1 MNVAEIRILV
11 VGGSLPRFYLPLD
24 LEAGVL
30 EHTLALYKNVEA
42 EIQPDITLG
51 LSRIECSVFF
61 NARLVGKK
69 RKDGSGLR

>member
-11 VGGSLPRFYLPLD
+11 VDGSLPRFYLPLD

-42 EIQPDITLG
+42 EIQSDITLG

-61 NARLVGKK
+61 NARLVGTK
-69 RKDGSGLR
+69 RIDGSGAR

>member
-51 LSRIECSVFF
+51 LSRIECSVCS
-61 NARLVGKK
+61 NAKLVGTK
-69 RKDGSGLR
+69 RIDGFGVR